1 MGMAVISERLI
12 KAREFIGHN
21 RKSFAEMLNIPY
33 RTITNY
39 ENGSREPGSDYIL
52 KVADVC
58 GCTTDWLLG
67 LSDNPRSSSSYS
79 ALVVQENDP
88 LLKTLCV
95 NYEGLNAE
103 GREKLVDYSDDL
115 IQSNKYKKFV
125 SSGIL
130 QEKA

>member
-1 MGMAVISERLI
+1 MGMAAIPERLV
-12 KAREFIGHN
+12 KAREFNGYN
-21 RKSFAEMLNIPY
+21 RKNFAEKLNIPY

-67 LSDNPRSSSSYS
+67 LSDDPRNNAPHS
-79 ALVVQENDP
+79 ALLAQGNDP
-88 LLKTLCV
+88 LFETLHA
-95 NYEGLNAE
+95 NYEKLNTE

-115 IQSNKYKKFV
+115 VQSSKYKKFV
-125 SSGIL
+125 STEIL
-130 QEKA
+130 QEEA